1 MDIDTQ
7 EKNNSASSP
16 SSSKSSRGK
25 FIFGFIALALI
36 ISLIVNYNYSNSL
49 TDLEKKIIDQSGKNS
64 DAIKKL
70 QDEISSLNSKYQ
82 KTQSSNDSMKLI
94 IMRIMPYRPLIG
106 ILSFRDSVQRQL
118 PFKVGSIVSLKPD
131 SAIAVIKD
139 IIISGSDYEF
149 SIQYRVIT
157 KTRNELLVTPAL
169 INKE

>member
-16 SSSKSSRGK
+16 SSAKSSRGK

-70 QDEISSLNSKYQ
+70 QDEFSSLNSKYL
-82 KTQSSNDSMKLI
+82 KTQSSNDSMNLI

-139 IIISGSDYEF
+139 ILISGSDYEF
-149 SIQYRVIT
+149 SIQYKVIT
-157 KTRNELLVTPAL
+157 KSRNELLVTPAL
-169 INKE
+169 INKK

>member
-25 FIFGFIALALI
+25 FVFGFIVLALI
-36 ISLIVNYNYSNSL
+36 ISIIANYNYSNSL
-49 TDLEKKIIDQSGKNS
+49 TDLQKKIIDQSGKNS
-64 DAIKKL
+64 DAIKKV
-70 QDEISSLNSKYQ
+70 QNEISSLNAKYL
-82 KTQSSNDSMKLI
+82 KTQSSSDSMNLI
-94 IMRIMPYRPLIG
+94 LMRIMPYRPIIG
-106 ILSFRDSVQRQL
+106 MLSFRDSVQREL

-139 IIISGSDYEF
+139 ILISGSDYEF

-157 KTRNELLVTPAL
+157 KSRIELLVTPAL
-169 INKE
+169 INIK

>member
-25 FIFGFIALALI
+25 FVFGFIVLALI
-36 ISLIVNYNYSNSL
+36 ISIIANYNYSNSL
-49 TDLEKKIIDQSGKNS
+49 TDLQKKIIDQSGKNS
-64 DAIKKL
+64 DAIKKV
-70 QDEISSLNSKYQ
+70 QNEISSLNAKYL
-82 KTQSSNDSMKLI
+82 KTQSSSDSMNLI
-94 IMRIMPYRPLIG
+94 LIRIMPYRPIIG
-106 ILSFRDSVQRQL
+106 MLSFRDSVQREL

-139 IIISGSDYEF
+139 ILISGSDYEF

-157 KTRNELLVTPAL
+157 KSRIELLVTPAL
-169 INKE
+169 INIK

>member
-7 EKNNSASSP
+7 EKNNSARSA

-70 QDEISSLNSKYQ
+70 QDEFSSLNSKYL
-82 KTQSSNDSMKLI
+82 KTQSSNDSMNLI

-106 ILSFRDSVQRQL
+106 ILYFRDSVQRQL

-139 IIISGSDYEF
+139 ILISGSDYEF

-157 KTRNELLVTPAL
+157 KSRNELLVTPAL
-169 INKE
+169 INKK

>member
-1 MDIDTQ
+1 LDIDTQ

-70 QDEISSLNSKYQ
+70 QDEISSLNSKYL
-82 KTQSSNDSMKLI
+82 KTQSSNDSMNLI
-94 IMRIMPYRPLIG
+94 IMGIMPYRPLIG
-106 ILSFRDSVQRQL
+106 ILSFRDSMQRQL

-139 IIISGSDYEF
+139 ILISGSDYEF

-157 KTRNELLVTPAL
+157 KSRNELLVTPAL
-169 INKE
+169 INKK

>member
-70 QDEISSLNSKYQ
+70 QDEFSSLNSKYL
-82 KTQSSNDSMKLI
+82 KTQSSNDSMNLI

-106 ILSFRDSVQRQL
+106 ILYFRDSVQRQL

-149 SIQYRVIT
+149 SIQYKVIT
-157 KTRNELLVTPAL
+157 KSRNELLVTPAL
-169 INKE
+169 INKK

>member
-7 EKNNSASSP
+7 EKNNSARSA

-70 QDEISSLNSKYQ
+70 QDEFSSLNSKYL
-82 KTQSSNDSMKLI
+82 KTQSSNDSMNLI

-157 KTRNELLVTPAL
+157 KSRNELLVTPAL
-169 INKE
+169 INKK

>member
-1 MDIDTQ
+1 LDIDNQ

-139 IIISGSDYEF
+139 ILISGSDYEF
-149 SIQYRVIT
+149 SIQYKVIT
-157 KTRNELLVTPAL
+157 KSRNELLVTPAL
-169 INKE
+169 INKK

>member
-1 MDIDTQ
+1 MDLDNQ
-7 EKNNSASSP
+7 EKNNSTISP
-16 SSSKSSRGK
+16 SRSKGNWGK
-25 FIFGFIALALI
+25 FAFVVVIIALI
-36 ISLIVNYNYSNSL
+36 ISIVINSNDSKSIDSL
-49 TDLEKKIIDQSGKNS
+49 KQELNIQSGKNS
-64 DAIKKL
+64 EEIKKIQNEL
-70 QDEISSLNSKYQ
+70 SAINLKYLKTEFGRDSL
-82 KTQSSNDSMKLI
+82 KLI
-94 IMRIMPYRPLIG
+94 LMGLNPYRPLVG
-106 ILSFRDSVQRQL
+106 LLSFRDSVQRQL

>member
-25 FIFGFIALALI
+25 FVFGFIVLALI
-36 ISLIVNYNYSNSL
+36 ISIIANYNYSNSL
-49 TDLEKKIIDQSGKNS
+49 TDLQKKIIDQSGKNS
-64 DAIKKL
+64 DAIKKV
-70 QDEISSLNSKYQ
+70 QNEISSLNAKYL
-82 KTQSSNDSMKLI
+82 KTQSSSDSMNLI
-94 IMRIMPYRPLIG
+94 LMRIMPYRPIIG
-106 ILSFRDSVQRQL
+106 MLSFRDSVQREL

-139 IIISGSDYEF
+139 ILISGSDYEF

-169 INKE
+169 INKK

>member
-1 MDIDTQ
+1 MDIDNQ

-139 IIISGSDYEF
+139 ILISGSDYEF
-149 SIQYRVIT
+149 SIQYKVIT
-157 KTRNELLVTPAL
+157 KSRNELLVTPAL
-169 INKE
+169 INKK

>member
-1 MDIDTQ
+1 LDIDNQ
-7 EKNNSASSP
+7 EKNNSARSA

-70 QDEISSLNSKYQ
+70 QDEFSSLNSKYL
-82 KTQSSNDSMKLI
+82 KTQSSNDSMNLI

-139 IIISGSDYEF
+139 ILISGSDYEF

-157 KTRNELLVTPAL
+157 KSRNELLVTPAL
-169 INKE
+169 INKK

>member
-1 MDIDTQ
+1 MDIDNQ
-7 EKNNSASSP
+7 EKNNSAILA
-16 SSSKSSRGK
+16 SSSKKSMSK

-64 DAIKKL
+64 DAIKKV
-70 QDEISSLNSKYQ
+70 QEEISSLNLKNL
-82 KTQSSNDSMKLI
+82 KTQSSNDSMNLI

-106 ILSFRDSVQRQL
+106 MLSFRDSLQRQL

-131 SAIAVIKD
+131 SAMAVIKD

>member
-1 MDIDTQ
+1 LDIDNQ
-7 EKNNSASSP
+7 ERNNSASSP

-82 KTQSSNDSMKLI
+82 KTQSSNDSMNLI
-94 IMRIMPYRPLIG
+94 IMGIMPYRPLIG
-106 ILSFRDSVQRQL
+106 ILSFRDSMQRQL

-139 IIISGSDYEF
+139 ILISGSDYEF

-157 KTRNELLVTPAL
+157 KSRNELLVTPAL
-169 INKE
+169 INKK

>member
-16 SSSKSSRGK
+16 SNSKSSRGK

-49 TDLEKKIIDQSGKNS
+49 ADLEKKIIDQSGKNT

-70 QDEISSLNSKYQ
+70 QDEISSLNTKYL
-82 KTQSSNDSMKLI
+82 KTQSSSDSMNLI
-94 IMRIMPYRPLIG
+94 LMRIMPYRPLIG
-106 ILSFRDSVQRQL
+106 MLSFRDSVQRQL
-118 PFKVGSIVSLKPD
+118 PFKVGNIVYLKPD
-131 SAIAVIKD
+131 STLAVIKD
-139 IIISGSDYEF
+139 IVIAGSDYEF

-157 KTRNELLVTPAL
+157 ENRNEQLVTPSL
-169 INKE
+169 INIK

>member
-1 MDIDTQ
+1 MDIDNQ
-7 EKNNSASSP
+7 EKNNSARSA

-70 QDEISSLNSKYQ
+70 QDEFSSLNSKYL
-82 KTQSSNDSMKLI
+82 KTQSSNDSMNLI

-139 IIISGSDYEF
+139 ILISGSDYEF

-157 KTRNELLVTPAL
+157 KSRNELLVTPAL
-169 INKE
+169 INKK

>member
-7 EKNNSASSP
+7 EKNNSARSA

-70 QDEISSLNSKYQ
+70 QDEFSSLNSKYL
-82 KTQSSNDSMKLI
+82 KTQSSNDSMNLI

-139 IIISGSDYEF
+139 ILISGSDYEF
-149 SIQYRVIT
+149 SIQYKVIT
-157 KTRNELLVTPAL
+157 KSRNELLVTPAL
-169 INKE
+169 INKK

>member
-1 MDIDTQ
+1 MDIDNQ
-7 EKNNSASSP
+7 EKNNSARSA

-82 KTQSSNDSMKLI
+82 KTQSSNDSMNLI

-157 KTRNELLVTPAL
+157 KSRNEILVTPAL
-169 INKE
+169 INKK

>member
-1 MDIDTQ
+1 MDIDNQ
-7 EKNNSASSP
+7 EKNNSARSA

-94 IMRIMPYRPLIG
+94 IMRIMPYRTLIG
-106 ILSFRDSVQRQL
+106 ILSFRDSMQKQL

-139 IIISGSDYEF
+139 ILISGSDYEF

-157 KTRNELLVTPAL
+157 KSRNELLVTPAL
-169 INKE
+169 INKK

>member
-25 FIFGFIALALI
+25 FVFGFIVLALI
-36 ISLIVNYNYSNSL
+36 ISIIANYNYSNSL
-49 TDLEKKIIDQSGKNS
+49 TDLQKKIIDQSGKNS
-64 DAIKKL
+64 DAIKKV
-70 QDEISSLNSKYQ
+70 QNEISSLNAKYL
-82 KTQSSNDSMKLI
+82 KTQSSSDSMNLI
-94 IMRIMPYRPLIG
+94 LMRIMPYRPIIG
-106 ILSFRDSVQRQL
+106 MLSFRDSVQREL

-139 IIISGSDYEF
+139 ILISGSDYEF

-157 KTRNELLVTPAL
+157 KSRNELLVTPAL
-169 INKE
+169 INIK

>member
-70 QDEISSLNSKYQ
+70 QDEISSLNSKYL
-82 KTQSSNDSMKLI
+82 KTQSSNDSMNLI
-94 IMRIMPYRPLIG
+94 IMGIMPYRPLIG
-106 ILSFRDSVQRQL
+106 ILSFRDSMQRQL

-139 IIISGSDYEF
+139 ILISGSDYEF

-157 KTRNELLVTPAL
+157 KSRNELLVTPAL
-169 INKE
+169 INKK

>member
-70 QDEISSLNSKYQ
+70 QDEFSSLNSKYL
-82 KTQSSNDSMKLI
+82 KTQSSNDSMNLI

>member
-1 MDIDTQ
+1 LDIDNQ
-7 EKNNSASSP
+7 ERNNSASSP

-70 QDEISSLNSKYQ
+70 QDEFSSLNLKYL
-82 KTQSSNDSMKLI
+82 KTQSSNDSMNLI
-94 IMRIMPYRPLIG
+94 IMGIMPYRPLIG

-139 IIISGSDYEF
+139 ILISGSDYEF

-157 KTRNELLVTPAL
+157 KSRNELLVTPAL
-169 INKE
+169 INKK

>member
-106 ILSFRDSVQRQL
+106 ILSFRDSLQRQL

-131 SAIAVIKD
+131 SAMAVIKD

-169 INKE
+169 INKK

>member
-1 MDIDTQ
+1 MDIDNQ
-7 EKNNSASSP
+7 EKNNSAILA
-16 SSSKSSRGK
+16 SSSKKSKSK

-64 DAIKKL
+64 DAIKKV
-70 QDEISSLNSKYQ
+70 QEEISSLNLKNL
-82 KTQSSNDSMKLI
+82 KTQSSNDSMNLI

-106 ILSFRDSVQRQL
+106 MLSFRDSLQRQL

-131 SAIAVIKD
+131 SAMAVIKD

-169 INKE
+169 INKK

>member
-1 MDIDTQ
+1 MDIDNQ
-7 EKNNSASSP
+7 EKNNSARSA

-70 QDEISSLNSKYQ
+70 QDEFSSLNSKYL
-82 KTQSSNDSMKLI
+82 KTQSSNDSMNLI

-157 KTRNELLVTPAL
+157 KSRNELLVTPAL
-169 INKE
+169 INKK